1 MKKIIALVLS
11 LVLMLGTATTAFAAN
26 DYYEGGCDMPVTAYS
41 YGSFYLSIPENVD
54 FTGSMGGDCL
64 LSIGEYDLDLTD
76 SISVSIGNFNSEG
89 AITMTHKS
97 KEGVT
102 TDLYIYKDYQRQERY
117 SDSAFPIFTATYDE
131 LEQGKKDFYVYARLK
146 DDAPAGRY
154 NGTIQFFTHIDSSF

>member
-1 MKKIIALVLS
+1 MKKILALVLS
-11 LVLMLGTATTAFAAN
+11 LVLMLGTTTTAFAAN

-54 FTGSMGGDCL
+54 FTGSIGGDCL

-76 SISVSIGNFNSEG
+76 SISVAIGNFNSEG

-97 KEGVT
+97 KEGVS
-102 TDLYIYKDYQRQERY
+102 TDLYIYKDYQMQERY

-146 DDAPAGRY
+146 DDVPAGRY
-154 NGTIQFFTHIDSSF
+154 SGTIQFFTHIDSSF